1 MTARGPQTGDI
12 LASERSARADV
23 FTVSVVPNH
32 GQESVMHYS
41 DVIELVKTLAHARRV
56 NGWLTIDHTHY
67 VQVASHRSA
76 DTGQP
81 FLDRN
86 H

>member
-1 MTARGPQTGDI
+1 MTPRGPQTGDI

-32 GQESVMHYS
+32 GSETVMHYS
-41 DVIELVKTLAHARRV
+41 DVIELVKTLARARRV
-56 NGWLTIDHTHY
+56 NGWFTIDHTHY
-67 VQVASHRSA
+67 ARVASHRPA
-76 DTGQP
+76 NTGQP
-81 FLDRN
+81 LLGRD